1 VGVIPVCDGQNL
13 TGLVTDRDITVRAVA
28 EGRSGGCQYSIG
40 TSRLRIIRPEACLH
54 QGRLTQR
61 NALLIA
67 KAALAPSAAATMAN

>member
-54 QGRLTQR
+54 QGRLTQQR
-61 NALLIA
+61 FVDRQ
-67 KAALAPSAAATMAN
+67 SGSRAAATMAN